1 MDEVL
6 VFHLQSGAVRSFLS
20 LIDQPPWTYIHDT
33 YPQYCCLIYTVKL
46 NAALST
52 ECLVHKSIWV
62 RAMYQHYCQGSVHCV
77 SIVTQLLWVQ
87 TSAVKH
93 WQKLPVGGWPV
104 VLIVPSQ
111 SVYCTAAH
119 WQGSNGGWPAEEVPT
134 DRWHG
139 ERSTGN
145 HIGETH
151 VSCVWTIIRLNGVWK
166 RFTKR
171 GRSRQKSN
179 LPSCSDRW
187 PRIQANKAP
196 LANVTDL
203 PANTSEENTRQGDDI
218 GMWWPIM
225 REG

>member
-93 WQKLPVGGWPV
+93 CQKLPVGGWPG
-104 VLIVPSQ
+104 VLSYS
-111 SVYCTAAH
+111 SVSIGVLHSGALARIKRWMTGWRGSH
-119 WQGSNGGWPAEEVPT
+119 WQMARRAIHRKSHWRDA
-134 DRWHG
+134 
-139 ERSTGN
+139 
-145 HIGETH
+145 
-151 VSCVWTIIRLNGVWK
+151 CVVCLDEHPIK
-166 RFTKR
+166 RCVEKVYQKRKIKAKEQFTKLFW
-171 GRSRQKSN
+171 QMAKD
-179 LPSCSDRW
+179 PS
-187 PRIQANKAP
+187 
-196 LANVTDL
+196 
-203 PANTSEENTRQGDDI
+203 
-218 GMWWPIM
+218 
-225 REG
+225 